1 MDTRLKIKLSLQ
13 KIKNRERIMSK
24 NTKFKGTG
32 VAIVTPFSK
41 DNSIDYK
48 SLGKLVDFIIKGG
61 VEYIVVLGTTGESVT
76 LSKEEKQSIITHV
89 IENVNKRVPIVLG
102 LGGSN
107 TQEIVNSLKK
117 TADFNH
123 IDALLSVSPY
133 YNKPNQRGIYQ
144 HYKAISEVSP
154 LPIILYNVPGRTAS
168 NLSADTTL
176 KLANDFKNI
185 IAIKEASGNLEQCM
199 KIIKYKPKDF
209 SVISGD
215 DMLTLPMI
223 AAGADGVISVVANA
237 FPKDFSEMTRQILA
251 GNVKEAQKLH
261 YKLTDIIEQ
270 LFADGNPA
278 GIKAVL
284 EMMKIC
290 TANVRLPLVK
300 VNKATQNALTEM
312 VEMYK

>member
-1 MDTRLKIKLSLQ
+1 
-13 KIKNRERIMSK
+13 MSK

-107 TQEIVNSLKK
+107 TQEIVNSVKK

-185 IAIKEASGNLEQCM
+185 IAIKEASGNLDQCM